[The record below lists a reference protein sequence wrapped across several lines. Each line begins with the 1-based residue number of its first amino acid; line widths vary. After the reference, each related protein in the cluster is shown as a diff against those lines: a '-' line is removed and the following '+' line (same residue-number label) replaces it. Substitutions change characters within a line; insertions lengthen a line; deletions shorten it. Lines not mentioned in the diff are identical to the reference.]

1 MMEIIWFY
9 LLSWAEKKAPDGSEA
24 EPVCATNSSRVAFR
38 EENKWP
44 AAGNQTAGKE
54 GAEADCN
61 VHKINWSCLYLNM
74 RPPDI
79 GK

>member
-38 EENKWP
+38 EENK
-44 AAGNQTAGKE
+44 
-54 GAEADCN
+54 
-61 VHKINWSCLYLNM
+61 
-74 RPPDI
+74 
-79 GK
+79 